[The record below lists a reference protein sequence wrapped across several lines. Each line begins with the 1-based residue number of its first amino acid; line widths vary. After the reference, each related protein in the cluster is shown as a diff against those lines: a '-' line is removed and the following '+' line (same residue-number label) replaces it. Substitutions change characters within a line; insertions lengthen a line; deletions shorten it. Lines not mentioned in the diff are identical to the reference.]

1 MRRHLGD
8 PGPGGE
14 DHRDLGHRLLTQAS
28 SSDVR
33 MDALLGRALEAALE
47 VGGGEAGALFVFD
60 PAEPER
66 CTVAWAAR
74 GRTALPPRH
83 LARQLME
90 AGAERVSQLGRTGRS
105 LRIRRDEREPDEP
118 VLTPSSREAL
128 WVPLLDR
135 GRLAGVLVQESLQA
149 GSFSPARVRGLEALA
164 EGMLPGLQRGLL
176 LQRLGTLG
184 GPQEMLGLSPSFL
197 ELEREVRLAG
207 CFSDGPVLITGER
220 GSGKELV
227 AWGIHAWSRRHQRPF
242 VPMLASVLSE
252 SLVADEL
259 FGHERNAFTGAA
271 AAREGKIQAADGGT
285 VFLDEVSDLPAPV
298 QTAFLRVLERGEVQR
313 IGTDRPFQVN
323 VRVVAAT
330 NSDLDTLMASG
341 RFRRDLHDR
350 LAFFE
355 VKVPP
360 LRERREDI
368 ALLANHFLQHFC
380 RPSWRHSI
388 YQRNGTCTDC
398 RMGNPP
404 CVSDGFLEALQHY
417 SWPGNVRE
425 LKHTI
430 ARIVATAPDEEI
442 KVRHLPAEIREGGR
456 AAAGGAT
463 VRSVGEPPGQASGKL
478 VRSLEE
484 VIRDHIGKTLAQ
496 TGYNQSETARL
507 LGLPLSTLR
516 SKMKRLGIPL
526 LPEG

>member
-8 PGPGGE
+8 PGPGEKERPG
-14 DHRDLGHRLLTQAS
+14 LGQRLLAQAS

-33 MDALLGRALEAALE
+33 MDALLGRALEEALE

-66 CTVAWAAR
+66 CTVAWASS
-74 GRTALPPRH
+74 GRTELPPRH
-83 LARQLME
+83 RARQLME
-90 AGAERVSQLGRTGRS
+90 TGAERVSQLGRTGCS
-105 LRIRRDEREPDEP
+105 LRVRRGEREPDEP

-135 GRLAGVLVQESLQA
+135 GHLAGVLVLESLQA

-164 EGMLPGLQRGLL
+164 ERMLPGLQRGLL
-176 LQRLGTLG
+176 LQRLEKLG
-184 GPQEMLGLSPSFL
+184 GPREILGLSPSFL

-227 AWGIHAWSRRHQRPF
+227 AWAIHAWSRRHERPF

-252 SLVADEL
+252 GLVADEL
-259 FGHERNAFTGAA
+259 FGHERNAFTGAEV
-271 AAREGKIQAADGGT
+271 ARAGKIQAADGGT
-285 VFLDEVSDLPAPV
+285 VFLDEVSDLPVPV

-313 IGTDRPFQVN
+313 IGTDRPLQVN

-330 NSDLDTLMASG
+330 NSDLAALMASG

-355 VKVPP
+355 VRVPP

-368 ALLANHFLQHFC
+368 PLLASHFLQHFC
-380 RPSWRHSI
+380 RPSWRHSV
-388 YQRNGTCTDC
+388 YQRNGACEGC
-398 RMGNPP
+398 RRAHAP
-404 CVSDGFLEALQHY
+404 CVSEDFLEALQHY
-417 SWPGNVRE
+417 PWPGNVRE
-425 LKHTI
+425 LKHTM
-430 ARIVATAPDEEI
+430 ARIVATTPDEEI
-442 KVRHLPAEIREGGR
+442 GVRHLPEEIRASCETPASSSPDR
-456 AAAGGAT
+456 AMRRLP
-463 VRSVGEPPGQASGKL
+463 RSSSEPVQ
-478 VRSLEE
+478 SLDE
-484 VIRDHIGKTLAQ
+484 VIRAHIETVLAA

-516 SKMKRLGIPL
+516 SKMKRMGIPL
-526 LPEG
+526 P